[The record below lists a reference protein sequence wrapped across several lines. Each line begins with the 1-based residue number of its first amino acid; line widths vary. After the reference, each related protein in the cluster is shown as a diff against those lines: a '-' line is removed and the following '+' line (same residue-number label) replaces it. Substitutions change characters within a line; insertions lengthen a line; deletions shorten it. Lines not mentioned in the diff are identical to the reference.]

1 MWSVVFIKETSWL
14 QIKWV
19 YISDSIKI
27 PTICSPELLQKIW
40 PYDISSLWVET
51 HTHTHPH
58 RHMCVCICIN
68 IYVCIDVCMYV
79 YICKHTYIS
88 PILWKECQ
96 GETSSFQE
104 VEIALDIESAIM
116 KF

>member
-1 MWSVVFIKETSWL
+1 MWSVVFIKETFWL

-40 PYDISSLWVET
+40 PYDISSLWAYIYIYT
-51 HTHTHPH
+51 
-58 RHMCVCICIN
+58 HMCVCICIN
-68 IYVCIDVCMYV
+68 IYVYVCMYV
-79 YICKHTYIS
+79 YICTHTYIS

-104 VEIALDIESAIM
+104 VEKLLWT
-116 KF
+116 

>member
-40 PYDISSLWVET
+40 PYDISSLWADIYIYIYIYIY
-51 HTHTHPH
+51 
-58 RHMCVCICIN
+58 MCVYVL
-68 IYVCIDVCMYV
+68 IYMYVLMDVCMCIYV
-79 YICKHTYIS
+79 NIHIFLPFCERNVKEKH
-88 PILWKECQ
+88 LH
-96 GETSSFQE
+96 FRR
-104 VEIALDIESAIM
+104 
-116 KF
+116 